1 MTGDNSLNN
10 YAVTHSD
17 DSGYF
22 RVDDCVF
29 LSSLAEVAQDAKG
42 RGISDASKIRVVHAD
57 RVRIGAPSIE
67 DALSS
72 SAAFDEI
79 DFDHRSG
86 LILEMADAIKV
97 AQDALDAAFARIDQ
111 RGIWMASDR
120 EISADRVQRALHD
133 AWFGTDTL

>member
-1 MTGDNSLNN
+1 MGDTIQ
-10 YAVTHSD
+10 YAVTDSD

-22 RVDDCVF
+22 RVDGVHF
-29 LSSLAEVAQDAKG
+29 FSSLIEVAQDAKE
-42 RGISDASKIRVVHAD
+42 RRIADAALISVVHAD
-57 RVRIGAPSIE
+57 RVRVSAPNIE
-67 DALSS
+67 DAVIGAL
-72 SAAFDEI
+72 DEI
-79 DFDHRSG
+79 DSDHRSDMA
-86 LILEMADAIKV
+86 LEMADAIKV